1 MTYWSD
7 EDFERNGIGNPEAYA
22 AATRRRIINNAQTT
36 FMRTYDRAQEVVD
49 AIGDGRIYSHDGQY
63 LVGYHENF
71 MGNMAQAW
79 DNFGKLSE
87 KQVAAVLRGI
97 DSRAER
103 LAQWRAKQ
111 AEIDATSEHVGEVGK
126 RVDLTLVFERKVW
139 LEPSPESQFGG
150 KYLVIAR
157 TTDGNIIKY
166 MGNSDC
172 MVLEMIQR
180 DGWVDV
186 GADLQRGDT
195 FKVKATI
202 KSHDVYKDAKQT
214 SITRPKAVAV
224 AE

>member
-7 EDFERNGIGNPEAYA
+7 EDFERSGIGNPEAYA
-22 AATRRRIINNAQTT
+22 RATKQRIINNAQTT

-49 AIGDGRIYSHDGQY
+49 AIGAGRVYSQDGHYIASYAD
-63 LVGYHENF
+63 NF
-71 MGNMAQAW
+71 IGSMAKAF
-79 DNFGKLSE
+79 DTFGKLTP
-87 KQVAAVLRGI
+87 KQVEAVLRGI

-103 LAQWRAKQ
+103 LEQWRAKQ
-111 AEIDATSEHVGEVGK
+111 AEVDAASEHVGEVGK

-172 MVLEMIQR
+172 MILEMIQR

-202 KSHDVYKDAKQT
+202 KSHDVYKGAKQT

>member
-7 EDFERNGIGNPEAYA
+7 EDFERSGIGNPEAYA
-22 AATRRRIINNAQTT
+22 AATKRRIINNAQTT

-49 AIGDGRIYSHDGQY
+49 AIGAGRVYSQDGHYVASYAD
-63 LVGYHENF
+63 NF
-71 MGNMAQAW
+71 IGAMAQAF
-79 DNFGKLSE
+79 DTYGKLTP
-87 KQVAAVLRGI
+87 KQVEAVLRGI

-103 LAQWRAKQ
+103 LEQWRAKQ
-111 AEIDATSEHVGEVGK
+111 AEIDATSEHVGVVGK

-139 LEPSPESQFGG
+139 LEPSAESQFGG

-166 MGNSDC
+166 MGNSNC
-172 MVLEMIQR
+172 MVLETIQR

-195 FKVKATI
+195 FTVKATI
-202 KSHDVYKDAKQT
+202 KSHDVYKGAKQT
-214 SITRPKAVAV
+214 SITRPKAVA
-224 AE
+224 AAK